1 MFQGYAFVDWDDTIA
16 ENIAHFVRVESE
28 LSRRIA
34 GALGLPLDEVFAAG
48 RRWDLAVARE
58 MGLVRESFPTG
69 WTRCYDELCQQ
80 TGISPDQG
88 LRQELWR
95 TADSVYDQKQAVL
108 PGARDTLRWL
118 RRSGFE
124 LTLWTAG
131 ERATQR
137 RKVQRAGLAGLF
149 HRSVVVPHKD
159 AALLGAALGP
169 RDRLRTVV
177 IGNSARSD
185 VAPALEVGV
194 MAVHIPVETW
204 AYDEHPLDT
213 GHPCY
218 VRVDSISHVP
228 GTLAERFG
236 LSVGEVAE

>member
-16 ENIAHFVRVESE
+16 ENIAHFVRVETE
-28 LSRRIA
+28 MSRLI
-34 GALGLPLDEVFAAG
+34 GAALNMPPPEVYAAG
-48 RRWDLAVARE
+48 RRWDLAIARE
-58 MGLVRESFPTG
+58 MGLVRQSFPTG
-69 WTRCYDELCQQ
+69 WTRCYEELCQQ
-80 TGISPDQG
+80 AGRQPDAA
-88 LRQELWR
+88 LRQEIWQM
-95 TADSVYDQKQAVL
+95 ADAVYDQKQAVV

-131 ERATQR
+131 EPATQR

-169 RDRLRTVV
+169 RDRSRTAV

-185 VAPALEVGV
+185 VAPALELGV
-194 MAVHIPVETW
+194 LAVHIPVETW

-213 GHPCY
+213 SHPCY
-218 VRVDSISHVP
+218 VLVESIALVP
-228 GTLAERFG
+228 GALAERLG
-236 LSVGEVAE
+236 VPSREAVE